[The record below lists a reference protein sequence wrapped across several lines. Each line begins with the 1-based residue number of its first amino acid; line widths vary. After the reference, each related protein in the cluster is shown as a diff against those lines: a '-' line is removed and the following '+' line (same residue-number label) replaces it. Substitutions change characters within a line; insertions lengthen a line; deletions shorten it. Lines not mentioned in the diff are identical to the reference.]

1 MPVIKWEAV
10 EVLTRLEKTEK
21 EEPKDGS
28 GTGRTKVK
36 PGKSA
41 KAGSGSELSVVQ
53 LAAET
58 GKPVMFFVHG
68 NCNGS
73 AGVACKTMGKLV
85 LRQKAVT
92 DAAKN
97 FHAVEVDATKI
108 DPKLARRYKLK
119 VSPSLVF
126 VDCAGKVVKVL
137 PGKPSAKQ
145 VAAVMKAVIARN
157 AKVLKKSK
165 NKKKPVS

>member
-1 MPVIKWEAV
+1 MPVIKWEAAK
-10 EVLTRLEKTEK
+10 VLTRLEKTE
-21 EEPKDGS
+21 EGEPDGGS

-36 PGKSA
+36 RGKGSR
-41 KAGSGSELSVVQ
+41 KADGDTELSVVK
-53 LAAET
+53 LSAES

-68 NCNGS
+68 NCNGA

-92 DAAKN
+92 DQARN

-108 DPKLARRYKLK
+108 DPKLARRYKLT

-126 VDCAGKVVKVL
+126 VDCSGKVVKVL

-145 VAAVMKAVIARN
+145 VAAVMKAVVARN
-157 AKVLKKSK
+157 AKVLKARE
-165 NKKKPVS
+165 KKKPVP

>member
-41 KAGSGSELSVVQ
+41 KAGPGSELSVVQ

-108 DPKLARRYKLK
+108 DSKLAKRYKLK

-126 VDCAGKVVKVL
+126 VDCTGKVVTVL
-137 PGKPSAKQ
+137 PGKPSAKR
-145 VAAVMKAVIARN
+145 VAAVMKAVVAKN
-157 AKVLKKSK
+157 AKTLKKSS

>member
-1 MPVIKWEAV
+1 VISWEAV
-10 EVLTRLEKTEK
+10 KVLSRVEKTEEGESK
-21 EEPKDGS
+21 EGNR
-28 GTGRTKVK
+28 RTKVK
-36 PGKSA
+36 PSKKGGKA
-41 KAGSGSELSVVQ
+41 APESELSVVR

-92 DAAKN
+92 DAAKA

-126 VDCAGKVVKVL
+126 VDCAGKVVTVL

-145 VAAVMKAVIARN
+145 VAAVMKAVVARN
-157 AKVLKKSK
+157 DKVLKKRK
-165 NKKKPVS
+165 AKKKPVS

>member
-1 MPVIKWEAV
+1 ME
-10 EVLTRLEKTEK
+10 EGE
-21 EEPKDGS
+21 EEPES
-28 GTGRTKVK
+28 GKRTKVK
-36 PGKSA
+36 KGKKDKST
-41 KAGSGSELSVVQ
+41 GEVLELSVIKR
-53 LAAET
+53 AAIS

-68 NCNGS
+68 NCNGA

-85 LRQKAVT
+85 LRQKLVT
-92 DAAKN
+92 DQAKH

-108 DPKLARRYKLK
+108 DSTLARRYRLK

-145 VAAVMKAVIARN
+145 VAAVMKAVAVRN
-157 AKVLKKSK
+157 AKTRKASQ
-165 NKKKPVS
+165 KPVS

>member
-1 MPVIKWEAV
+1 LPVIKWEAAR
-10 EVLTRLEKTEK
+10 VLARVEKTEEGESK
-21 EEPKDGS
+21 EGVR
-28 GTGRTKVK
+28 RTKVK
-36 PGKSA
+36 PSKGA
-41 KAGSGSELSVVQ
+41 KAVPKNELSVVQ

-126 VDCAGKVVKVL
+126 VDCTGKVLKVL

-145 VAAVMKAVIARN
+145 VAAVMKAVVVRN
-157 AKVLKKSK
+157 NKVLKARQA
-165 NKKKPVS
+165 KKKPVS